1 MISRL
6 FTWKRAPWLLVLVV
20 YSLIVGEIALRLVAP
35 VPLIPRF
42 VTGAPYGIRMNIP
55 NSTYWHT
62 TSEASVQVR
71 INGQGMRADTD
82 VTYSKPAETCRVL
95 LFGDSVMMGFEVD
108 YENTFA
114 YLLDQHL
121 RKASYRSEVLNLA
134 VSGFG
139 TAEMLTALRAEGVKY
154 KPDVVIFQWHSTDPK
169 NNASARLFE
178 VRDEQLL
185 ATGRTYLPGVAVRDW
200 LSRFGAYDWIVQ
212 NSQLYTAIRERAA
225 SWYKT
230 AVRSYRKFELSRDT
244 AQKPAPK
251 TPERNA
257 ASELDL
263 LLLERS
269 KAEAEAAGARFLLL
283 DTPGR
288 RSRTK
293 FKSAFDFLPQSI
305 HDRMAT
311 LTPLHR
317 FERSAGND
325 VLLFREK
332 GHGHYTE
339 LGNGLVTDAVFDYLT
354 ASGWLAGCRNK

>member
-6 FTWKRAPWLLVLVV
+6 FTWKRTPWLLVLVV

-42 VTGAPYGIRMNIP
+42 VTGAPYGVRMNIP

-62 TSEASVQVR
+62 TPEVRVEVR
-71 INGQGMRADTD
+71 INGQGMRSNTDAAYAKTAD
-82 VTYSKPAETCRVL
+82 TCRVL

-108 YENTFA
+108 YEDTFA
-114 YLLDQHL
+114 YLLGQHL
-121 RKASYRSEVLNLA
+121 RAAGYNSEIINLA

-139 TAEMLTALRAEGVKY
+139 TAEMLMAFRAEGVKY

-169 NNASARLFE
+169 NNAGARLFE
-178 VRDEQLL
+178 VRDGQLM

-212 NSQLYTAIRERAA
+212 NSQFYTAIRERAA
-225 SWYKT
+225 SWYKK
-230 AVRSYRKFELSRDT
+230 AVRTYRRFELSQNR
-244 AQKPAPK
+244 ARKSRRK
-251 TPERNA
+251 TPRANA
-257 ASELDL
+257 ATELDL
-263 LLLERS
+263 LLLDRS
-269 KAEAEAAGARFLLL
+269 RAEAEAAGAQFLLL

-293 FKSAFDFLPQSI
+293 FKSAFDLLPQNI

-311 LTPLHR
+311 LSPLHR
-317 FERSAGND
+317 FERAAGNNL
-325 VLLFREK
+325 LLFREK

-339 LGNGLVTDAVFDYLT
+339 LGNRLVTDTVFDYLRT
-354 ASGWLAGCRNK
+354 NGWLSGCRRR